1 VRRPSAH
8 YSSCTTIPLIG
19 SSHTLLGSTSENT
32 GGLPSWVQPLQP
44 SQDPYSAQFAGH
56 WAEATAAQGQLSP
69 SGRDSSSPLASSL
82 TLPYRSTLLSSGG
95 IGATASPVGLEG
107 WRRRSSAV
115 SPKFDGRDQL
125 CLGDGWFL
133 IRGENG
139 FFLELAD
146 NGLDI
151 PTQWISQPH
160 SAN

>member
-1 VRRPSAH
+1 MQSAA
-8 YSSCTTIPLIG
+8 S
-19 SSHTLLGSTSENT
+19 TLLPAGGPQTLSGSTSENT

-44 SQDPYSAQFAGH
+44 SQDPYSAQFARY

-69 SGRDSSSPLASSL
+69 SGRDSSSPLTSSS
-82 TLPYRSTLLSSGG
+82 TLPYWSTLLSSGG
-95 IGATASPVGLEG
+95 IGATASPVGLGG

-115 SPKFDGRDQL
+115 SPKFDGKDRL

-139 FFLELAD
+139 FFLELDD

-151 PTQWISQPH
+151 PTQLISKPH